1 MDLMHARPDGTFV
14 IRLPNGWPYHVVQ
27 DDPLF
32 PEVAA
37 AAEGVDLPPEPMP
50 EPLAAPP
57 EPTKAELLAQLA
69 ALAARI
75 EALS

>member
-14 IRLPNGWPYHVVQ
+14 IRLANGWPYHVTL